1 MSKLFI
7 SYNHGDK
14 EFARRLAVDLQRL
27 DIDVWLDEFQCKI
40 GDSLFEAVQRGIS
53 ASEYIGVVLTP
64 SSVASPWVK
73 KEVEAALGEE
83 VKRDCVKVLPLLLAD
98 CKIPPFLAERKYA
111 DFRNRAEYSESLREL
126 AERLGVHAPQTLPL
140 GAIDAD
146 ALIQQLA
153 NARGIPLSPVV
164 EAQSS
169 HGTAAF
175 KARLRDG
182 KGVLYC
188 HASGPRSGHV
198 FYVQKGIGWYYEYV
212 LGGSISA
219 LGLPTSHEE
228 MRDISGSQI
237 SYFEGGYVEWAPKTS
252 VAKAVSTFSG
262 NEVVIGER
270 ALK

>member
-7 SYNHGDK
+7 SYNHDDK

-27 DIDVWLDEFQCKI
+27 GIDIWLDELQCEI
-40 GDSLFEAVQRGIS
+40 GCSLFEAVQRGIS
-53 ASEYIGVVLTP
+53 ASEYVGVVLTP
-64 SSVASPWVK
+64 SSVASPWVQ

-83 VKRDCVKVLPLLLAD
+83 VKRNRVKVLPLLLAD
-98 CKIPPFLAERKYA
+98 CEVPLFLAGRKYV

-126 AERLGVHAPQTLPL
+126 AKRLGVHVPQAPPL
-140 GAIDAD
+140 KAIDAE

-153 NARGIPLSPVV
+153 NARGIPINPVV
-164 EAQSS
+164 EAKSS

-188 HASGPRSGHV
+188 HASGPRRGRV
-198 FYVQKGIGWYYEYV
+198 FYTQKGIGWYYEYV
-212 LGGSISA
+212 LGGSNSV

-228 MRDISGSQI
+228 MRDVSGSQI

-252 VAKAVSTFSG
+252 VAKAVATISG
-262 NEVVIGER
+262 DEVVIGER
-270 ALK
+270 AL